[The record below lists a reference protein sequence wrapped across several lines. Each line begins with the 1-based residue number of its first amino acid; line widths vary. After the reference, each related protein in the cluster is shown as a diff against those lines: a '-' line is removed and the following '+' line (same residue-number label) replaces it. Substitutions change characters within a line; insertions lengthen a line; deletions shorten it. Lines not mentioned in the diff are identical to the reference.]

1 MKPSE
6 IRDFEPAEIEQ
17 RIAENQKEISDL
29 KFKRAVAGLDNPIL
43 LRDLR
48 REVAR
53 LKTVLKEKQATA

>member
-17 RIAENQKEISDL
+17 RIAEHQKEISDL
-29 KFKRAVAGLDNPIL
+29 RFKRAVAGLENPIL

-53 LKTVLKEKQATA
+53 LKTVLQEKQAAA